1 MPKPASQA
9 RRCTFDAPHLP
20 LGPFLDLD
28 WRSHQTLSRLPGG
41 YISSNTTTTS
51 YQQIRTTS
59 QETTIFSSV
68 PTFLVITN
76 LGDQKTYFGFLA
88 ISCLSSIPHLPPPA
102 SHLQPTP
109 KMYPSIQLESRPPAK
124 YLVPAQGHPS
134 PDILFRVPTT
144 LCSTVPVRRHKYQ
157 KPLHQT
163 SMFQHLQY

>member
-1 MPKPASQA
+1 MPKPARPGGVLLL
-9 RRCTFDAPHLP
+9 RRTCLSGLSSTLTA
-20 LGPFLDLD
+20 
-28 WRSHQTLSRLPGG
+28 RSHQTPSRLPGG
-41 YISSNTTTTS
+41 YISSTTATTS
-51 YQQIRTTS
+51 FQQIGTTS

-88 ISCLSSIPHLPPPA
+88 ISRLSSIPHLPPPA